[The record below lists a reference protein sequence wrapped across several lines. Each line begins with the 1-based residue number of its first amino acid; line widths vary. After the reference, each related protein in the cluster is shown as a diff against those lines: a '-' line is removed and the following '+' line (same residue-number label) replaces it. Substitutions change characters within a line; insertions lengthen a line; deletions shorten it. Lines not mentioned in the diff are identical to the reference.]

1 MALKAEGNLAFA
13 RGDFTAA
20 VALYSRAL
28 DTPIATPDLPCEGG
42 RRVAYLLNRAQAYL
56 KRAPTTPDP
65 AAPPDECATPRDA
78 MVCTS
83 RAYLGREAARAGKTS
98 RRHMQQFIRLRGGT

>member
-65 AAPPDECATPRDA
+65 AAPPDECASPGPPRCHG
-78 MVCTS
+78 MHKQGVPRTRG
-83 RAYLGREAARAGKTS
+83 RACRQDVPQAYAAVY
-98 RRHMQQFIRLRGGT
+98 